1 MKLQYFGH
9 LMPRTDSLEN
19 TLMLGQIVVWKG
31 DWEND
36 RIYKYIRKNKLLN
49 FHGGSNGKE
58 SACNAGDW
66 DLIPGLGRSHGE
78 VNDNPFQYFCVQSS
92 RTREAW
98 WAVVHGVSKS
108 QTGLSSYP
116 FHFWNVFK
124 GFLEREKKHTFQIKK
139 TPPFSSYI
147 TLLNLDKILI

>member
-1 MKLQYFGH
+1 MSKCQVRGQQAH
-9 LMPRTDSLEN
+9 GPRWSRLSSR
-19 TLMLGQIVVWKG
+19 KG
-31 DWEND
+31 DD
-36 RIYKYIRKNKLLN
+36 SFCRTLGG
-49 FHGGSNGKE
+49 FPGGSNGKE
-58 SACNAGDW
+58 SACNAGDR

-78 VNDNPFQYFCVQSS
+78 GNDNPFQYFCVQSS

-116 FHFWNVFK
+116 FHFWNMFK